1 MWGKVTVRVWVAVTD
16 KVWGT
21 VSLWVTATVR
31 IWGTVRVW
39 VTAMFTVRV
48 RVRIRLFGIL
58 SGYRFNN
65 DISAIQLTP
74 WKSAGNRE
82 PFENASK

>member
-1 MWGKVTVRVWVAVTD
+1 MCREIEKECVCRERERKEQRPVRVWGKVTVRVWVTVTV

-39 VTAMFTVRV
+39 VTATFTVTVRV
-48 RVRIRLFGIL
+48 
-58 SGYRFNN
+58 
-65 DISAIQLTP
+65 QLTP
-74 WKSAGNRE
+74 RKSAGNH
-82 PFENASK
+82 

>member
-1 MWGKVTVRVWVAVTD
+1 MLGKVTVRVWVTVTV

-31 IWGTVRVW
+31 IWGTA
-39 VTAMFTVRV
+39 TFPARV
-48 RVRIRLFGIL
+48 RVRIRLSGIL

-74 WKSAGNRE
+74 RKSAGNH
-82 PFENASK
+82 